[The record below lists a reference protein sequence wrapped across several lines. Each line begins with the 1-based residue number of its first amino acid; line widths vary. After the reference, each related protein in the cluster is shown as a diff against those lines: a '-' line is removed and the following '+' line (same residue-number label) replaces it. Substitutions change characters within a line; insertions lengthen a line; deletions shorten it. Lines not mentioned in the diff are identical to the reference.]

1 MSIMDRVRPDL
12 AGFVPY
18 ASARR
23 AGFVASTRLDANES
37 PWPHD
42 DVAPLNRYPEPQPAA
57 LRDAMARLYGVRSDQ
72 LWIGRGSDEAIDLL
86 VRAFCRAQRDNIVSI
101 VPTFG
106 MYKVSARL
114 QGAGWR
120 ELPLRADEDFALD
133 PARLLGCVDDD
144 TRIVVLCSPNNPT
157 GACHHVHIEALA
169 RAFQGRAL
177 LLVDEAYVEFSESE
191 SAASLIDRYDN
202 LAVLRTLSKAHA
214 LAGARIGALLAS
226 APLVA
231 LVSAISAP
239 YPVSTPCM
247 VAALRALAPDALAET
262 ARRATTLVV
271 ERRRLAAALAASPL
285 VSKVWPSAGNFLLV
299 RWHDAARSFAQLLG
313 AGILVRDVS
322 AQTGL
327 DGCLRISVGTPAQND
342 QVLAAIGGSSAA

>member
-1 MSIMDRVRPDL
+1 MSILDRVRPDL

-23 AGFVASTRLDANES
+23 TGLVAPTRLDANES

-42 DVAPLNRYPEPQPAA
+42 DAAPLNRYPEPQPAA
-57 LRDAMARLYGVRSDQ
+57 LRDALARLYGVRSDQ

-106 MYKVSARL
+106 MYKVAARL
-114 QGAGWR
+114 QGANWR

-133 PARLLGCVDDD
+133 PVRLLACVDDD

-157 GACHHVHIEALA
+157 GTCHHAHIETLA
-169 RAFQGRAL
+169 RALHGRAL
-177 LLVDEAYVEFSESE
+177 LLVDEAYIEFSDSK

-231 LVSAISAP
+231 LVSAIAAP
-239 YPVSTPCM
+239 YPVSTPCT
-247 VAALRALAPDALAET
+247 VAALRALEPVALAET
-262 ARRATTLVV
+262 MRRVTTLVA
-271 ERRRLAAALAASPL
+271 ERNRLAAALAASPA
-285 VSKVWPSAGNFLLV
+285 VSQVWPAAGNSLLV
-299 RWHDAARSFAQLLG
+299 RWHDAARSFARLLG
-313 AGILVRDVS
+313 AGVLVRDVS

-327 DGCLRISVGTPAQND
+327 DGCLRISVGSPAQND
-342 QVLAAIGGSSAA
+342 QVLAALGGRIAA